1 MAHTADP
8 DFWRLYRALSR
19 SVRDR
24 ERADKSF
31 ALLQQSPDHPSLH
44 LKKLKGHEGLWSARV
59 GLDYRVLATEEVSG
73 LHWFWIGSH
82 ADYDKIVSR

>member
-8 DFWRLYRALSR
+8 DFWRHYRTLPR
-19 SVRDR
+19 SVQ
-24 ERADKSF
+24 ERADKAF
-31 ALLQQSPDHPSLH
+31 DLLKHSPDHPSLH
-44 LKKLKGHEGLWSARV
+44 LKKLKGHDGLWSARV
-59 GLDYRVLATEEVSG
+59 GLNYRVLATEEDTG